1 VLLPYRR
8 SRPGWPLLA
17 TLGVHLLL
25 AWSWRIAH
33 APAPAPVPD
42 SRSERLIE
50 LLALPAPTPAL
61 PRVRP
66 APPERASAAPR
77 RPAPAPARVPARD
90 GEPPVAPAAQ
100 APAAPADP
108 FGDTVQPA
116 PTSAQPGDLL
126 GAARREAGRIDREL
140 RQGKPGIP
148 DAPDTAWARFQGTL
162 EGAHKERGLGVTS
175 QTYTAPDG
183 QVIYRFM
190 RGGKFRCR
198 AGGGVRPKIG
208 GAVGGGAE
216 LFDVRGGEGSAGEVR
231 CPNHVEWKN
240 D

>member
-1 VLLPYRR
+1 MLLPYRR
-8 SRPGWPLLA
+8 SHPGWPLLA

-33 APAPAPVPD
+33 PPVPALAPEG
-42 SRSERLIE
+42 RTERLIE
-50 LLALPAPTPAL
+50 LLALPAPAPAL
-61 PRVRP
+61 PRARP
-66 APPERASAAPR
+66 APSQRASAAPR
-77 RPAPAPARVPARD
+77 RPAPAPARVPERD
-90 GEPPVAPAAQ
+90 EEEAVAPAVQ
-100 APAAPADP
+100 APAAADP
-108 FGDTVQPA
+108 FDDTAQPA
-116 PTSAQPGDLL
+116 SPSVTAGDLL
-126 GAARREAGRIDREL
+126 GTARREAGRIDREL
-140 RQGKPGIP
+140 RNGKPGIP

-162 EGAHKERGLGVTS
+162 EGAHKDRGLGVTS